1 MGLSAYAVRLLQ
13 EVYFLDWI
21 VDTGTQLAE
30 RQEIGLIESQKAMER
45 EIGFLK
51 DNLKAQNS
59 LSKEMLKIHKVHR
72 DMASENSKKLGRIEG
87 LLKDRP

>member
-1 MGLSAYAVRLLQ
+1 MHSKKDIEVKELEEMVLQ
-13 EVYFLDWI
+13 LV
-21 VDTGTQLAE
+21 
-30 RQEIGLIESQKAMER
+30 ESQKAMER

-72 DMASENSKKLGRIEG
+72 DMASKNSKQLGRIEG
-87 LLKDRP
+87 MLKDRT

>member
-1 MGLSAYAVRLLQ
+1 MHSKKDMEVKELEEMVLQ
-13 EVYFLDWI
+13 
-21 VDTGTQLAE
+21 
-30 RQEIGLIESQKAMER
+30 LIESHKAMER

-59 LSKEMLKIHKVHR
+59 LSKEMLKIHKIHR
-72 DMASENSKKLGRIEG
+72 DMASKNSKQLGRIEG

>member
-1 MGLSAYAVRLLQ
+1 MHSKKDLELRELSEMVLQ
-13 EVYFLDWI
+13 LVEN
-21 VDTGTQLAE
+21 Q
-30 RQEIGLIESQKAMER
+30 RAMER

-72 DMASENSKKLGRIEG
+72 DLATKNTEQLGRIET
-87 LLKDRP
+87 LLKDQP